1 MVKRRSPETP
11 TTDADRIEAFANQ
24 ADGGEAKKPD
34 PNAPRNYKK
43 INVPFNEYE
52 FEMLEEAAEK
62 TGRSKLNFIRW
73 AILKATKD

>member
-24 ADGGEAKKPD
+24 ADGGEAMKAD
-34 PNAPRNYKK
+34 PNAPRDYKK

-52 FEMLEEAAEK
+52 YEILEEASER
-62 TGRSKLNFIRW
+62 TGRSKSNFLRW
-73 AILKATKD
+73 AMIKAAKE